1 MSNAYDY
8 ITIDA
13 GYRTPGIMRG
23 ADTSEHVSAFLKH
36 PEDADLLKTAVK
48 KYISYAF
55 KKGVKMTFNIAAG
68 YLEVYAPQAR
78 LYHIEI
84 DCTCLDTE
92 TVAVY
97 TCDRFGSC
105 NDDTKTVY
113 GRRAACK
120 FITGIIDGLKT
131 AYDADLPIVT
141 TA

>member
-8 ITIDA
+8 ITIDV

-55 KKGVKMTFNIAAG
+55 KKGVEMTFNIAAG

-84 DCTCLDTE
+84 DLDALSTE
-92 TVAVY
+92 TIAVY

-105 NDDTKTVY
+105 SDSTKTVY
-113 GRRAACK
+113 GRQAACK
-120 FITGIIDGLKT
+120 FLVKVLDELKAACDAGILYK
-131 AYDADLPIVT
+131 AQ
-141 TA
+141 